1 MSPTTKTS
9 GWPGRVRSSWTSM
22 RPARS
27 SAAPVWSASC
37 APERRGAD
45 AGGPH
50 LAHGLDALAPAV
62 GVLDLDAGRVDVDD
76 LGAEAHLD
84 AHVGQALDGAVAELL
99 AERAEHRRGGVEQD
113 DARLGRVDAAEVA
126 LEGAPGE
133 LGDLAGHLDAGR
145 ARADDDERHEPVDLG
160 LGRRELGELERA
172 EDAAPQLE
180 GVVDR
185 LHARGVPREL
195 VVAEAG
201 LAGAGGDDERVV
213 GRDGLAP
220 DGGVRHGARREV
232 DRPSRRRAAP
242 WRCAGGAA
250 PRASRG
256 RSRPRRGCRSPPGRA
271 TAGRGGGSCG
281 R

>member
-1 MSPTTKTS
+1 
-9 GWPGRVRSSWTSM
+9 M

-27 SAAPVWSASC
+27 SCGARLVGELAT
-37 APERRGAD
+37 ERRGAD
-45 AGGPH
+45 ARGPH
-50 LAHGLDALAPAV
+50 LADRLDALAPAV
-62 GVLDLDAGRVDVDD
+62 AVLHLDAGRVDVDD

-84 AHVGQALDGAVAELL
+84 PHLGQALDGAVAELL
-99 AERAEHRRGGVEQD
+99 AERAEHRRRGVEQD
-113 DARLGRVDAAEVA
+113 DARLRRVDAPEVA
-126 LEGAPGE
+126 LEGAPGQ

-145 ARADDDERHEPVDLG
+145 AGADDDERHEPVDLG
-160 LGRRELGELERA
+160 LGGRELGELERA
-172 EDAAPQLE
+172 EDAAAQLE

-185 LHARGVPREL
+185 LHAGGVPREL
-195 VVAEAG
+195 VVAEPG

-213 GRDGLAP
+213 GRDRLAP
-220 DGGVRHGARREV
+220 DGGVRHRARREV
-232 DRPSRRRAAP
+232 DLASRRRAAP

-250 PRASRG
+250 PRASTG